1 MTEREQGPAGP
12 IGAAAGE
19 STEGRRRLRAI
30 VVSVAF
36 SVAWSLIATAV
47 ANAARKRADA
57 RRAAASS
64 APGPDGE

>member
-1 MTEREQGPAGP
+1 MTEREHGPAGP
-12 IGAAAGE
+12 VGAAAGDPA
-19 STEGRRRLRAI
+19 EGRRRLRAI

-57 RRAAASS
+57 RRAAASP
-64 APGPDGE
+64 APDSDRQ